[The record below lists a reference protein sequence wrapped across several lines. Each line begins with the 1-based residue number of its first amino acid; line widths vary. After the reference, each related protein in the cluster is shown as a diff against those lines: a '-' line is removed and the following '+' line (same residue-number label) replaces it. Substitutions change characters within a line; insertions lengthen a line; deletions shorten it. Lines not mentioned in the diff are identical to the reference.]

1 MTNTPADLCCGGV
14 LVLTFLMLCFALYS
28 LQNGVNEF
36 LDAGLL
42 FFPQIGFA
50 PQNSPLSC
58 TCQKKVVPLQR
69 F

>member
-42 FFPQIGFA
+42 FFRKSDLPHKIA
-50 PQNSPLSC
+50 LSLAYVR
-58 TCQKKVVPLQR
+58 KM
-69 F
+69 